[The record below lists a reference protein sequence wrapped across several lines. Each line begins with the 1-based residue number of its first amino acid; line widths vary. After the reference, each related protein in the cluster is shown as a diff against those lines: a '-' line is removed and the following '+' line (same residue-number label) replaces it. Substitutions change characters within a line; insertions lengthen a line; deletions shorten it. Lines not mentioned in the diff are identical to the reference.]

1 VDVLRSPLAR
11 TALGSLLLAVP
22 FVLVGWMGAAS
33 VPCLSRSIAAVLVG
47 LTAPLA
53 SSEKALPEAA
63 SPAEAPSA
71 GNAFEPVALTTTPRR
86 TPKSRPA
93 ATPGAVSALFVPQAK
108 VLALAQTAAR
118 PRGSFVTAT
127 SEHPAGLLLSGVDGL
142 GIGVNDGDI
151 LIEALGVTPRSP
163 GQIIALV
170 VQARARKAQFLSGVL
185 WRRGQLLRITV
196 EQPYLS
202 GAQPS

>member
-1 VDVLRSPLAR
+1 MSAACVP
-11 TALGSLLLAVP
+11 SLSHDIAQM
-22 FVLVGWMGAAS
+22 LV
-33 VPCLSRSIAAVLVG
+33 R

-53 SSEKALPEAA
+53 SETARPESAA
-63 SPAEAPSA
+63 PAEAQPSA
-71 GNAFEPVALTTTPRR
+71 AESDAFEPVVLTTTPRR
-86 TPKSRPA
+86 APKSKRA
-93 ATPGAVSALFVPQAK
+93 ATAGAVNALFVPQAK

-118 PRGSFVTAT
+118 PQGSFVTAT
-127 SEHPAGLLLSGVDGL
+127 SEHPPGLLLTGVEGL

-185 WRRGQLLRITV
+185 WRRGQRLRITV

-202 GAQPS
+202 GA